1 MHVPSAVLSPAI
13 AFAACVVVAAQA
25 PLPVVPQPQ
34 PFQLTA
40 DACTRVADAKLA
52 GGSIDVSYQLTPRL
66 AKTTTVITLLQG
78 GATVTTIWS
87 GREIALGTPTLHSW
101 NGRNAGSFVPPGSYT
116 VRVQTTPQAGGA
128 PQTVDYPLDLVR
140 LGLTEIQAAGP
151 SKWQMVYYKKGALYR
166 FFATPALHE
175 YYSVA
180 ETGDVA
186 DLDLNDGS
194 PRPAPAIHT
203 GLASP
208 PLLGANY
215 EDDNYNFPICYVAG
229 SRPKLVVRFG
239 VNCTDGQG
247 APLPVGYPL
256 AGMPIRCH
264 AATAGVPWI
273 ALGQVAV
280 PGGTSTFEGQ
290 PLTTQV
296 GRTDLPITWTFD
308 VSPDNGVSWLAI
320 PGHIDTQHRFY
331 TILSAPRWGAGAT
344 GLQYAGPWVEVVE
357 DIQTW
362 KTAVS
367 PLAPIDT
374 STPEHVVEAL
384 IKGFSGQIG
393 TLTTAIEGVMYDTGV
408 LGGDG
413 GASHYY
419 QGFPPINS
427 VQLSHLLD
435 AHSNGVY
442 VNCSDCA
449 SSTATMLSMLGVA
462 NVQLQRLGSMTLR
475 AIRGIG
481 APAYTLSLWGP
492 SFAHAFSYHHIITRN
507 GGVNVSDACLWVDED
522 GNPNALPGA
531 PGYNTDRLWNNAQT
545 GYMGL
550 AAIGTVTWF
559 LDPLPTLL

>member
-1 MHVPSAVLSPAI
+1 MHVPSAVLTPAV
-13 AFAACVVVAAQA
+13 AFAACVAVAAQA
-25 PLPVVPQPQ
+25 PLPLPVTPP

-52 GGSIDVSYQLTPRL
+52 GGSIDVSYLLAPRL
-66 AKTTTVITLLQG
+66 AKATTVITLLQG
-78 GATVTTIWS
+78 STAVTTIWS

-101 NGRNAGSFVPPGSYT
+101 DGRNAAGSFVPPGSYT
-116 VRVQTTPQAGGA
+116 VRVQSTALGGSA
-128 PQTVDYPLDLVR
+128 AQTVDYPLDLVR
-140 LGLTEIQAAGP
+140 LGLTEIQATGP
-151 SKWQMVYYKKGALYR
+151 TKWQMVYYKKGSLYR

-180 ETGDVA
+180 DTGDVA
-186 DLDLNDGS
+186 DLDLNNGS

-208 PLLGANY
+208 PLEGSNY

-229 SRPKLVVRFG
+229 SRPKLVARFG

-256 AGMPIRCH
+256 PGMPIRCH

-273 ALGQVAV
+273 AVGDVAV
-280 PGGTSTFEGQ
+280 PGGTSTFEGP

-296 GRTDLPITWTFD
+296 GRSDLAISWTFD
-308 VSPDNGVSWLAI
+308 VSPDNGHSWLPI
-320 PGHIDTQHRFY
+320 PGHFDTQHRFY
-331 TILSAPRWGAGAT
+331 TILAAPRWGTGAT
-344 GLQYAGPWVEVVE
+344 GLQYAGPWVEVAE

-362 KTAVS
+362 KTA
-367 PLAPIDT
+367 LGIDT
-374 STPEHVVEAL
+374 STPEGVVAAL
-384 IKGFSGQIG
+384 IKGFSGQTG
-393 TLTTAIEGVMYDTGV
+393 TLSTAIEGVMYDTSV

-435 AHSNGVY
+435 AHSNGVF

-462 NVQLQRLGSMTLR
+462 NVQLQRLGSMNLR

-481 APAYTLSLWGP
+481 APAYTLSLWGVG
-492 SFAHAFSYHHIITRN
+492 FAHAFSYHHIITRN
-507 GGVNVSDACLWVDED
+507 GGVNISDACLWVDED
-522 GNPNALPGA
+522 GNPNALPGL
-531 PGYNTDRLWNNAQT
+531 PGYNVDRLWNNAQT

-550 AAIGTVTWF
+550 AAIGTVSFF